1 MHEMQR
7 SPTRT
12 IRLLKCFFTFRQK
25 KKQVI
30 FMKREKESLIQLCMT
45 NKVTMLIIP
54 VTVTKM
60 VSSRRAVK
68 ISCYRNMIE

>member
-12 IRLLKCFFTFRQK
+12 IPLAEMLLHIPTK
-25 KKQVI
+25 KKVI
-30 FMKREKESLIQLCMT
+30 FKKREKESLIQLCVT
-45 NKVTMLIIP
+45 NKVTMLMIP

-68 ISCYRNMIE
+68 ISCY

>member
-25 KKQVI
+25 KKVI
-30 FMKREKESLIQLCMT
+30 FKKREKESLIQLCVT

-68 ISCYRNMIE
+68 ISCYGNMIE

>member
-25 KKQVI
+25 KKKQVI
-30 FMKREKESLIQLCMT
+30 FMKRGKESLIQLCVT

-68 ISCYRNMIE
+68 ISCY

>member
-1 MHEMQR
+1 MHEMQM

-25 KKQVI
+25 KKVI
-30 FMKREKESLIQLCMT
+30 FKKREKESLIQLCVT
-45 NKVTMLIIP
+45 NKVTMLMIP

-68 ISCYRNMIE
+68 ISCY

>member
-12 IRLLKCFFTFRQK
+12 IPLAEMLLHIPTK

-30 FMKREKESLIQLCMT
+30 FMKREKESLIQLCVT
-45 NKVTMLIIP
+45 NEVTMLIIP

-68 ISCYRNMIE
+68 ISCY